1 MRWSNIRRMLGTATA
16 LATAVN
22 GASAQGRAEQ
32 VVPLELVQTLVVSG
46 PFDDDAAARVL
57 VGSIPEVTA
66 RVVPLPATARIIGSL
81 VYSHSTRSAV
91 AFAASADSVLR
102 MMEQS
107 LVGAGWEKFEPP
119 RHRGFNSNVYG
130 GGSQFCMGD
139 SAAVSLSVRPNAE
152 GGTYLTI
159 GHLLNHEYSVCRME
173 PPPLPERHESLIPT
187 LLPPAGARSRGG
199 GSGGGGGD
207 HWHAHTQLQTT
218 ASIEELLEHYGAQ
231 LRAAGWQPGTSA
243 ADGALVLQT
252 YRLTDDEGAQWNG
265 LFTVSGEPGAS
276 HRFLSVLATR
286 AEVDRP

>member
-1 MRWSNIRRMLGTATA
+1 MRWSSIRRMLGTATA
-16 LATAVN
+16 LAVAVN

-46 PFDDDAAARVL
+46 PFDDDAAVSVL
-57 VGSIPEVTA
+57 VGSIPEITA
-66 RVVPLPATARIIGSL
+66 RVVQLPASARIIGSL
-81 VYSHSTRSAV
+81 VYPQSTRSAV

-119 RHRGFNSNVYG
+119 RRRGFNSNVYG
-130 GGSQFCMGD
+130 SGSQFCMGD
-139 SAAVSLSVRPNAE
+139 SAAVSLSVRPNPDS
-152 GGTYLTI
+152 GTYLTI
-159 GHLLNHEYSVCRME
+159 GHLRNHEYSVCRME

-199 GSGGGGGD
+199 GSGGGGD
-207 HWHAHTQLQTT
+207 HWNAHTQLQTT
-218 ASIEELLEHYGAQ
+218 ASIAELLEHYDAQ

-243 ADGALVLQT
+243 ADGPLVLQT
-252 YRLTDDEGAQWNG
+252 YRLTDDEGTRWNG